1 MRTQVNASRRSFT
14 GWPENLADAVRQGWG
29 TAPSWGTKAKPLAV
43 GTTLAALLFKRPPAL
58 IPAVPAVPIMM
69 VVMIGVI
76 GVEMSVVWVI
86 TVVMM
91 VVRMMIIAVP
101 PSCGWSR
108 AADCDCADNS

>member
-69 VVMIGVI
+69 VVVGVI
-76 GVEMSVVWVI
+76 CVEMSVVWVI

-108 AADCDCADNS
+108 AADCDCADNA

>member
-1 MRTQVNASRRSFT
+1 MTILGNFKGSRDVSRASFVLRYWARRTLRAGQAQDQT
-14 GWPENLADAVRQGWG
+14 
-29 TAPSWGTKAKPLAV
+29 KPLPNYE
-43 GTTLAALLFKRPPAL
+43 L
-58 IPAVPAVPIMM
+58 VPVVPVMMM
-69 VVMIGVI
+69 VIGVI

-86 TVVMM
+86 TIVMM

>member
-1 MRTQVNASRRSFT
+1 VFHHGSNFEGSRDLSRASFSFCAIIGRDTLRVGEAQDQTKTFVTT
-14 GWPENLADAVRQGWG
+14 GLVPV
-29 TAPSWGTKAKPLAV
+29 
-43 GTTLAALLFKRPPAL
+43 
-58 IPAVPAVPIMM
+58 VPAVPIVM
-69 VVMIGVI
+69 VVVVGVI
-76 GVEMSVVWVI
+76 CVEMSVVWVI